1 MSLCVLLCVTI
12 IIIIIIIMIII
23 IITFPVDGAN
33 QLEKA
38 LTIFNRRISA
48 NPRKVDDRS
57 H

>member
-1 MSLCVLLCVTI
+1 M
-12 IIIIIIIMIII
+12 II